1 MGEAFINFKREGVL
15 GRIPTGITVAE
26 AARRCGIRGLD
37 GCGGVHECEVTIES
51 GIHLLG
57 PDTAAETEHFAGAE
71 RNPSRRL
78 ACEAK
83 IIDSGE
89 IEIMTDK
96 KTDETVPGKDP
107 IQAEFEALPLDQK
120 FSNLLKMEAVTL
132 GETFTYVVNS
142 SMKAVEKFGDALS
155 DFGSKIETEASRAAA
170 CGDAKPYEAPPTKA
184 AGTKN
189 NPSAQDSGETP
200 EAGGI

>member
-1 MGEAFINFKREGVL
+1 ET
-15 GRIPTGITVAE
+15 PAE
-26 AARRCGIRGLD
+26 A
-37 GCGGVHECEVTIES
+37 
-51 GIHLLG
+51 
-57 PDTAAETEHFAGAE
+57 EHFAGRE

-83 IIDSGE
+83 IIYSGE

-96 KTDETVPGKDP
+96 KPDETVPGKDP

-155 DFGSKIETEASRAAA
+155 DLGSKIETEAGRATE
-170 CGDAKPYEAPPTKA
+170 CSEPKPYEAPSK
-184 AGTKN
+184 K
-189 NPSAQDSGETP
+189 SG
-200 EAGGI
+200 GSKG